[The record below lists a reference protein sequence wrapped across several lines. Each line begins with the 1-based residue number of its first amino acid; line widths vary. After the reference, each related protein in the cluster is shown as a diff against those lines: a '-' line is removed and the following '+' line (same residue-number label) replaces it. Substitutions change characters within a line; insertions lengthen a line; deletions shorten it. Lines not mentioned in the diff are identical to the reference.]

1 MVADP
6 CRKAEPW
13 GCWWPVSASLKW
25 AEGMGVPVLVQGAG
39 CKPWVSSDVLCADLK
54 GCASRFSLVSVT

>member
-13 GCWWPVSASLKW
+13 GCWWLISASLKW

-39 CKPWVSSDVLCADLK
+39 CKP
-54 GCASRFSLVSVT
+54 